1 MAESLTA
8 ARPYAKALYE
18 VAAKENPQT
27 WLPLMQVCEA
37 LGHNDDTRRFLGAHD
52 LTLDK
57 FNNILQTLLEKAE
70 VAEEVPAKFKN
81 FTKVLA
87 ENKRFVLLP
96 EIATLFI
103 EEVKKSNN
111 TVTAEVF
118 SAKPLTEESI
128 TLLLTQ
134 LAKRYGTKVEASIKV
149 DESLIGGAIIKI
161 GDTVIDGSVKGRLEQ
176 LTKALN

>member
-18 VAAKENPQT
+18 VAAKDNPQS

-37 LGHNDDTRRFLGAHD
+37 LGDNDDSTRFLHAHD

-57 FNNILQTLLEKAE
+57 FNTTLDALLASANVKETPKQ
-70 VAEEVPAKFKN
+70 FSD
-81 FTKVLA
+81 FTRVLSA
-87 ENKRFVLLP
+87 NKRFALLP
-96 EIATLFI
+96 DIATLFI
-103 EEVKKSNN
+103 EELNKSND
-111 TVTAEVF
+111 TVIAEII
-118 SAKPLTEESI
+118 SAKSLTDDSK
-128 TLLLTQ
+128 TNLLDK
-134 LAKRYGTKVEASIKV
+134 LAAKYGKKVEATIEI
-149 DESLIGGAIIKI
+149 DESLIGGAVIKV

>member
-18 VAAKENPQT
+18 VASKDQPQK

-57 FNNILQTLLEKAE
+57 FNG
-70 VAEEVPAKFKN
+70 
-81 FTKVLA
+81 VLA
-87 ENKRFVLLP
+87 ALLKKAKVKDVPQHFESFTQLLARNKRFALLP
-96 EIATLFI
+96 EIAGLFI
-103 EEVKKSNN
+103 KEVNQSND
-111 TVTAEVF
+111 TVVAEIV
-118 SAKPLTEESI
+118 SAKPLSSESEAK
-128 TLLLTQ
+128 L
-134 LAKRYGTKVEASIKV
+134 LAKLEKKYKKTVEASIKI
-149 DESLIGGAIIKI
+149 DESLIGGAVIKI
-161 GDTVIDGSVKGRLEQ
+161 GDTVIDGSVRGRLEQ